1 VHVRSATPTLTARAL
16 GSLLLVAGSVLMGL
30 STSGGGGASALE
42 RTPPRSPL
50 SAVEAPACIAPDEAQ
65 RDIGAV
71 LPTERC
77 RVTTTTAEIEREHEA
92 RADRTTTSCSTTEEE
107 STDPRR
113 AQQGAERVATTTTE
127 SSGRALSAARTTTTT
142 TAAAGAAGLDAGV
155 SGVSS
160 IPAGSATAPATGGT
174 RRVAV
179 TAIPRTGAAPPF
191 GLGFGL
197 GLGGLGLVGLS
208 TRRPRRRRD

>member
-1 VHVRSATPTLTARAL
+1 MLSATSRTLTARAL

-50 SAVEAPACIAPDEAQ
+50 SAVEAPACMAPDEAR

-92 RADRTTTSCSTTEEE
+92 RAERTTTSCSTTEEE

-127 SSGRALSAARTTTTT
+127 STGRALSAARTTTTT
-142 TAAAGAAGLDAGV
+142 TAAAAAGPDAGV

-160 IPAGSATAPATGGT
+160 IPPGSATAPATGGT
-174 RRVAV
+174 PRVTVSAV
-179 TAIPRTGAAPPF
+179 PRTGAAPPF

-208 TRRPRRRRD
+208 TRRRRRTGD

>member
-1 VHVRSATPTLTARAL
+1 MLSATSRTLTARAL

-50 SAVEAPACIAPDEAQ
+50 SAVEAPACMAPEEAR

-77 RVTTTTAEIEREHEA
+77 RVTTTTAEIESEHEA
-92 RADRTTTSCSTTEEE
+92 RAERTTTSCSTTEEE

-113 AQQGAERVATTTTE
+113 AQQGAERIATTTTE
-127 SSGRALSAARTTTTT
+127 STGRALAAARTTTTT
-142 TAAAGAAGLDAGV
+142 TAAPGPASLAAGV

-160 IPAGSATAPATGGT
+160 IPAGSALAPATGAAPRAT
-174 RRVAV
+174 V
-179 TAIPRTGAAPPF
+179 TAIPRTGTAPPF

-197 GLGGLGLVGLS
+197 GLGGLALVGLS
-208 TRRPRRRRD
+208 TRRPRRMRH